1 VIAAAVFTHTSLTG
15 DASTLVGYAITINII
30 LGVFNL
36 FPIPPLDGSRI
47 IAGFMPSEMYRQ
59 WAALDQYGMFAVFA
73 VFIFLRD
80 PTSRLLE
87 SAFENILRVIS
98 AIVGGTPLI

>member
-1 VIAAAVFTHTSLTG
+1 M
-15 DASTLVGYAITINII
+15 NII

-47 IAGFMPSEMYRQ
+47 IGGFMPREVYAQ
-59 WAALDQYGMFAVFA
+59 WVALDQYGMFAVFA
-73 VFIFLRD
+73 LFIFFRD
-80 PTSRLLE
+80 PPSRLLE
-87 SAFENILRVIS
+87 SGFENILRLIS